1 VCEVRDIGLLAKVQ
15 RLNKVQRS
23 EVTNGS
29 TVERKNK
36 VQGLKSIRFE
46 VGTGLFHQL

>member
-1 VCEVRDIGLLAKVQ
+1 LAKVQ

-29 TVERKNK
+29 TVQRFKVGRVVGGIMTWAEGFKAMK
-36 VQGLKSIRFE
+36 VQGLKSM
-46 VGTGLFHQL
+46 